1 LGATHADCFSGE
13 IAGLALTATS
23 QHEFRAEVLR
33 RFIAWSGGDCGLI
46 HQHYPSTA
54 PLETGTY
61 EQMDMDY
68 ARRCVAGWDIQYG
81 RDMEPVLQDSLTLG
95 GVGVDRRSTR
105 TRSRL
110 AFYADILEPC
120 RVREGVFCTVE
131 LGRRPLAL
139 CILNR
144 TRKERLL
151 GDSLATLRALLPVFT
166 LGDRLL
172 ARRPPQ
178 PGDEPPIARL
188 SPREREVA
196 QLLTL
201 GYTNPEIAL
210 ALSSSVHTVRNQ
222 VASIFRKAGVSTRA
236 ELAGL
241 ARGVA

>member
-1 LGATHADCFSGE
+1 LGATLTDSLSGE

-23 QHEFRAEVLR
+23 QREFRAEALR
-33 RFIAWSGGDCGLI
+33 RFIAWVGGDCGLI

-61 EQMDMDY
+61 EQMDMHY
-68 ARRCVAGWDIQYG
+68 ARRCVAGWDAQYA
-81 RDMEPVLQDSLTLG
+81 RDMEPVVQDSLMLG

-105 TRSRL
+105 ARSRL

-120 RVREGVFCTVE
+120 RVREGVFCIVE
-131 LGRRPLAL
+131 LGGRPLAL

-144 TRKERLL
+144 TREERVSD
-151 GDSLATLRALLPVFT
+151 DSIATLRALLPVFT
-166 LGDRLL
+166 LGDRVL
-172 ARRPPQ
+172 AKRPRQ
-178 PGDEPPIARL
+178 PVDEPPIARL

-196 QLLTL
+196 QLLRL